1 MGVAVWHG
9 VSWHEQVSFDRAVVH
24 EVAERQSM
32 DFGRSNGSSQVA
44 SAMSSFASGVS
55 SGCSRGKKAA
65 TTPTKAMRMTWA
77 TAPAAV
83 PRTLKS
89 CIAAAS

>member
-1 MGVAVWHG
+1 MRAP
-9 VSWHEQVSFDRAVVH
+9 STAADRNGRKMSLAM
-24 EVAERQSM
+24 RLM
-32 DFGRSNGSSQVA
+32 GRS
-44 SAMSSFASGVS
+44 ASGVR

-89 CIAAAS
+89 CIAAASWSGASSS

>member
-1 MGVAVWHG
+1 MSLAM
-9 VSWHEQVSFDRAVVH
+9 RL
-24 EVAERQSM
+24 M
-32 DFGRSNGSSQVA
+32 GRS
-44 SAMSSFASGVS
+44 ASGVS